1 MHRSISSW
9 LLGGVL
15 VLGALAGGCA
25 APAVGD
31 PCTPESVP
39 EGGFV
44 PTEAYLETSSVQ
56 CETRVCMVYKLEGD
70 PRPGCT
76 TGCPT
81 DSEIRD
87 RVYCTCR
94 CRAPGA
100 SNAKLCDCP
109 DGYVCE
115 DVLSLGGPGV
125 QGGYCVKSNTVSST

>member
-1 MHRSISSW
+1 MHRSVSSW
-9 LLGGVL
+9 LFVS
-15 VLGALAGGCA
+15 VVVGALGIGCA
-25 APAVGD
+25 APPVGD

-56 CETRVCMVYKLEGD
+56 CQTRVCMVYKLEGD

-76 TGCPT
+76 APTRCPS
-81 DSEIRD
+81 DQDIQD

-94 CRAPGA
+94 CRAPGD

-109 DGYVCE
+109 DGYQCE
-115 DVLSLGGPGV
+115 DILTLGGPGV
-125 QGGYCVKSNTVSST
+125 QGGYCVKSSTVTM